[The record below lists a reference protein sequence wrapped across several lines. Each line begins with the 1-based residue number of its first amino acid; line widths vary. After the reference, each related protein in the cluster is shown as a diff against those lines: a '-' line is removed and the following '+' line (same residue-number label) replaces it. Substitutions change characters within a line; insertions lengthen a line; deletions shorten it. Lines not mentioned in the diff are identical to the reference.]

1 MNLLRLFATFS
12 MLVYVNC
19 ILIDCKFGDEI
30 IHNWG
35 VRYSCKVKKFD
46 AKEDN
51 KIVQGISGSHYNESL
66 SNANIT
72 QFLAKGLKVEHVNIV
87 HNYVISMPK

>member
-1 MNLLRLFATFS
+1 
-12 MLVYVNC
+12 MLIYVNS

-46 AKEDN
+46 IKDDS
-51 KIVQGISGSHYNESL
+51 KKVQGISGSHHNESM

-72 QFLAKGLKVEHVNIV
+72 QFLAKGLKVEQ
-87 HNYVISMPK
+87 VIK

>member
-1 MNLLRLFATFS
+1 MNLLRFFAIIS

-51 KIVQGISGSHYNESL
+51 KIVHGIAGSHYNESL
-66 SNANIT
+66 SNENIT
-72 QFLAKGLKVEHVNIV
+72 QFLAKGLKVEHVNM
-87 HNYVISMPK
+87 MP